1 MQMRDPNDDQ
11 QHEPRTAV
19 RNAMARRAFIQ
30 RAGVGTALAVFGGL
44 YTVADDGLIAQA
56 RAAKRPDGRPR
67 LPPGQ
72 KLLKDLKPM
81 GGQAGDPSRAAW
93 RLKVHGL
100 VDKPLE
106 LDYRALLKL
115 PNVEQELDVHC
126 VTGWTVLGAPWRGV
140 RLSTI
145 ADKAKVKG
153 TAKHVVFEAAH
164 GYTANVRLDEA
175 LAPSVMLAHRY
186 RGRPLAQPH
195 GSPVRGVVPD
205 LYFWKSPKWITGIKF
220 VRRDEPGYWEVR
232 GYNNHA
238 DPWLEE
244 RYA

>member
-1 MQMRDPNDDQ
+1 
-11 QHEPRTAV
+11 
-19 RNAMARRAFIQ
+19 MARRAFIQ
-30 RAGVGTALAVFGGL
+30 RAGAGTALAVFGGI
-44 YTVADDGLIAQA
+44 YTIADDGLMATA
-56 RAAKRPDGRPR
+56 RAARRPDGRPR

-93 RLKVHGL
+93 RLKVHGE
-100 VDKPLE
+100 VQKPVE
-106 LDYRALLKL
+106 LDLRALLKL

-126 VTGWTVLGAPWRGV
+126 VTGWSVFGAPWRGV

-145 ADKAKVKG
+145 AELAKVKG
-153 TAKHVVFEAAH
+153 AAKHVIFEAAH

-175 LAPSVMLAHRY
+175 LEPSVMIAHRL
-186 RGRPLAQPH
+186 RGRPLAQQH
-195 GSPVRGVVPD
+195 GAPVRGVVPD
-205 LYFWKSPKWITGIKF
+205 LYFWKSAKWITGVKF
-220 VRRDEPGYWEVR
+220 VRRDDPGFWEVR